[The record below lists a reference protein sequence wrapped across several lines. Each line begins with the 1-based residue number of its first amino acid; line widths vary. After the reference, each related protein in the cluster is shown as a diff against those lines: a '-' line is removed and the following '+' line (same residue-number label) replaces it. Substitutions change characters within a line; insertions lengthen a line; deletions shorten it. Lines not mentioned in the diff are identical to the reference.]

1 MYTVLLPD
9 GVVPNHK
16 LAVLAVMLIV
26 LIWGVEGVV
35 DGGNEE
41 EDVGDQSRDL
51 VYKELLAREL
61 LTTGKG
67 VDYIRGIT
75 VNMARCEEV
84 ALMAYMASQIK
95 KKKEEKELGTYGCG
109 HWW

>member
-16 LAVLAVMLIV
+16 FAVLAVMLFV

-35 DGGNEE
+35 DGGNDE

-51 VYKELLAREL
+51 VY
-61 LTTGKG
+61 
-67 VDYIRGIT
+67 
-75 VNMARCEEV
+75 
-84 ALMAYMASQIK
+84 
-95 KKKEEKELGTYGCG
+95 
-109 HWW
+109 